1 MDWIIEPFT
10 ADFFLR
16 ALLGGALVAIIC
28 GVVGTWVVIRGMAFL
43 GEAIGHGML
52 PGVALATI
60 AGAPAVVGGAVSAIV
75 MSALISALQRRGRLS
90 YDTSIGLLFV
100 AMLSLG
106 VIIVSHSRSFATDAT
121 AMLFGDILALN
132 GADLLGLLCAVLVT
146 VVVAAALH
154 RSFVAAAFDTRIA
167 VTLGLRPQVAQLALV
182 GLVTLAVVSSYQAVG
197 SLLVVG
203 LLLAPAVAAT
213 PWTSRIP
220 PRMVAASAVG
230 VLAVGLGLLCSWYW
244 GTAAGASIAAAAI
257 ALAGLSNAAAGLI
270 PVRRRLASTTTQES
284 AGERLPVSLSPS
296 GK

>member
-1 MDWIIEPFT
+1 MSWLIEPFT

-28 GVVGTWVVIRGMAFL
+28 GVVGTWVVVRGMAFL

-52 PGVALATI
+52 PGVALATMVGVPAI
-60 AGAPAVVGGAVSAIV
+60 AGGAVSAVI
-75 MSALISALQRRGRLS
+75 MSALIGALQKRGRLS

-121 AMLFGDILALN
+121 AMLFGDILALKTM
-132 GADLLGLLCAVLVT
+132 DLFGLLVAALVT
-146 VVVAAALH
+146 IVLATTLH

-167 VTLGLRPQVAQLALV
+167 QTLGLRPHLAQLALV

-213 PWTSRIP
+213 PWTSSIP
-220 PRMVAASAVG
+220 TRMILAAAFG
-230 VLAVGLGLLCSWYW
+230 MLAVGAGLLCSWYA

-257 ALAGLSNAAAGLI
+257 AFAALSPLAARLTTAGRRNSRPQPA
-270 PVRRRLASTTTQES
+270 PVVAPHT
-284 AGERLPVSLSPS
+284 SLS
-296 GK
+296 GKHS